1 MPISPLQAIT
11 EDSESGDYFSYTP
24 PTPRSNSLANHSQ
37 WPFSPSVKVAPQ
49 QPARQRAPV
58 SFVQSPSVSSRPH
71 PTSRMSTHRLDTSST
86 NFAQVLDDNGGPD
99 GLRKLDVDYFKT
111 VLDVFKD
118 RKQHHSPVVF
128 DFMLLHEINIH
139 HLEHQL
145 IAEWD
150 WLSCALSQDAEQPT
164 ANNHFAVQAPRRLE
178 EIRSLLQKYST
189 ALRDFEDMRKRATL
203 DERQNPLAQSSWHER
218 LLRPASTVR
227 GQKPHAH
234 LHSSS
239 ERLNPFRRLSN
250 ALHVVTLSKDDP
262 EHHERTVH
270 IRDKTDESLTDEK
283 SRHKRAIFGTAAPA
297 CRQLAGVEDWARERR
312 QGELSFEAAQKAERD
327 EKIANRFKRFSMA
340 AFAGLGL
347 VAPVLVMALVNKLAC
362 SLATASVATLLCALL
377 IAQFTSISEQEIV
390 LVTAGYAAVLV
401 VFVGTQH

>member
-1 MPISPLQAIT
+1 
-11 EDSESGDYFSYTP
+11 
-24 PTPRSNSLANHSQ
+24 
-37 WPFSPSVKVAPQ
+37 
-49 QPARQRAPV
+49 
-58 SFVQSPSVSSRPH
+58 
-71 PTSRMSTHRLDTSST
+71 MSTHRLDTSST

-203 DERQNPLAQSSWHER
+203 DDRHNPLGQSSWHEK
-218 LLRPASTVR
+218 LLHPASTVR
-227 GQKPHAH
+227 GQKPHGH
-234 LHSSS
+234 LHSST
-239 ERLNPFRRLSN
+239 ERVTLLRRLSN
-250 ALHVVTLSKDDP
+250 ALHSFTLSKDDP
-262 EHHERTVH
+262 EHHDKTVH
-270 IRDKTDESLTDEK
+270 IRNKTDESLIDEK
-283 SRHKRAIFGTAAPA
+283 SHHKRAIFGTAAPA
-297 CRQLAGVEDWARERR
+297 CRQLAGVEDWARAR
-312 QGELSFEAAQKAERD
+312 QQRELGIEEARKAVRD
-327 EKIANRFKRFSMA
+327 EKIARRFKRFSLA
-340 AFAGLGL
+340 AFSGLAL
-347 VAPVLVMALVNKLAC
+347 IAPMLIMTLVNRLSC
-362 SLATASVATLLCALL
+362 SLATTSIATLFFALL
-377 IAQFTSISEQEIV
+377 IAHFTSITEQDIV